1 MDVTPV
7 ITTTSNID
15 WSLIIITIIGSI
27 NTLGAA
33 WFVYNQYTK
42 NKKTDADIEKDR
54 VKAELELEVLKE
66 RKNSDN
72 QNIAIIYNELH
83 ELLVE
88 IDADRV
94 YIVQPHPPQGEHLIS
109 VSMEVSQKGVVPIRG
124 SIQNLEFAEI
134 PTMIKHLASNCWNF
148 FSNIEAFDDSRA
160 QSIARINGIHQMAA
174 KKMLNSAGIWVGNL
188 CIDYNT
194 PSSINETKLKAF
206 MKDHANTIQHILPK
220 FKS

>member
-174 KKMLNSAGIWVGNL
+174 KKMLNSAGTWVGNL